1 MGCDIHIFLETKH
14 KDFNHWHSFTH
25 EPLCP
30 GRNYELFTAL
40 SNVRGQAMSPCG
52 RYRLEPMATPGWPK
66 DASWSANNWNLVRIS
81 KSGHPHDQAVSKE
94 KADEW
99 VQRGMSQV
107 VYDEDGNPMGVV
119 HPDWHSHGHC
129 SVETLAKAL
138 RKSKGNS
145 APWKALLA
153 AARAFEKDDY
163 DVRFLFAYDN

>member
-25 EPLCP
+25 EPLSP
-30 GRNYELFTAL
+30 GRHYELFTLL
-40 SNVRGQAMSPCG
+40 SNVRGHCD
-52 RYRLEPMATPGWPK
+52 EPMATPGWPK

-81 KSGHPHDQAVSKE
+81 KSGNPNDAAVSKE

-99 VQRGMSQV
+99 TRNGMSQV
-107 VYDEDGNPMGVV
+107 VYDEDGNPMGVT

-129 SVETLAKAL
+129 DVETLAKAL
-138 RKSKGNS
+138 RKSKTNS
-145 APWKALLA
+145 PHWKALLA

-163 DVRFLFAYDN
+163 DVRFLLAYDN

>member
-30 GRNYELFTAL
+30 GRSYELFTAL

-66 DASWSANNWNLVRIS
+66 DASYSAKSWNLVR
-81 KSGHPHDQAVSKE
+81 VSKTE
-94 KADEW
+94 NPNEASAAEVTAAQW
-99 VQRGMSQV
+99 VLRGVSQV
-107 VYDEDGNPMGVV
+107 VYDEDGNPMGVT

-129 SVETLAKAL
+129 DVETLAKAL
-138 RKSKGNS
+138 RKSKANCTH
-145 APWKALLA
+145 WKALLA

-163 DVRFLFAYDN
+163 DVRFLLAYDN

>member
-25 EPLCP
+25 EPLSP
-30 GRNYELFTAL
+30 GRHYELFTAL
-40 SNVRGQAMSPCG
+40 SNVRGQCD
-52 RYRLEPMATPGWPK
+52 EPMATPGWPK

-81 KSGHPHDQAVSKE
+81 KSGHPHDRAVSKE

-99 VQRGMSQV
+99 TRNGMSQV
-107 VYDEDGNPMGVV
+107 VYDEDGNPMGVTR
-119 HPDWHSHGHC
+119 PDWHSHGHC

-138 RKSKGNS
+138 RKSKANCTH
-145 APWKALLA
+145 WKAVLA

-163 DVRFLFAYDN
+163 QVRILLAYNN